1 MNEGNS
7 VATSVAFSL
16 GTRTTP
22 VEAVGETT
30 YLTARGRFLAFHTL
44 HWGGIKEG
52 GVALRRAGNYLVA
65 GILLRC

>member
-22 VEAVGETT
+22 VEAVSETT
-30 YLTARGRFLAFHTL
+30 YSRQGVRFLAFHSRQG
-44 HWGGIKEG
+44 GGIKEEG
-52 GVALRRAGNYLVA
+52 
-65 GILLRC
+65 